1 MAYQKQEK
9 YTCTEE
15 LAVHFEQIL
24 QILGED
30 TSREGLLKT
39 PARASKAMQFLT
51 QGYGQSATEI
61 LQSALFK
68 SENHNM
74 VLVKDIPFFSLCEH
88 HLLPFF
94 GTAHIA
100 YFPNEY
106 MVGLSK
112 IPRTVDVFARRLQV
126 QEQLTTQ
133 IRDAIDSALSAKGVA
148 VALQASHLCMQMRG
162 VQKTGGQTLTMAFSG
177 DFETSNEHRQA
188 FLQQIK
194 F

>member
-1 MAYQKQEK
+1 
-9 YTCTEE
+9 
-15 LAVHFEQIL
+15 
-24 QILGED
+24 
-30 TSREGLLKT
+30 
-39 PARASKAMQFLT
+39 
-51 QGYGQSATEI
+51 
-61 LQSALFK
+61 
-68 SENHNM
+68 M